1 MFQKTVYVS
10 LALFI
15 LAALF
20 AALPAGAQSIFLEP
34 NTGPSLHLEAL
45 RPSVGSL
52 DFSFF
57 SYSFYLSGRIRA
69 GETTQL
75 RFEVPYAS
83 YKLEDSIFTA
93 TGRSSFGNPYV
104 GAEFG
109 PRDRG
114 VQGEVGIRLPV
125 MSDNAEA
132 AGFGL
137 LADPVER
144 MEAYLD
150 DILPVYAGLSYRHRS
165 AGGFAMMLR
174 AVPVAWIYTGDGS
187 ADSELFVLHSAQA
200 WYEAE
205 KVALGAGLSG
215 RFLVTGDGAD
225 LGERT
230 LYELGFFAN
239 FDLGTFRPG
248 LQVRFPLDADLTD
261 DLRLDPWYS
270 ISLGLE
276 L

>member
-1 MFQKTVYVS
+1 MSNKT
-10 LALFI
+10 I
-15 LAALF
+15 LGSITIFVLLVLIGAV
-20 AALPAGAQSIFLEP
+20 PAGAQSIFLEP

-45 RPSVGSL
+45 RPSVGSV

-57 SYSFYLSGRIRA
+57 SYAFYLSGRVKI
-69 GETTQL
+69 GETAQL
-75 RFEVPYAS
+75 RFEIPYAS
-83 YKLEDSIFTA
+83 YKLENSLFTE

-125 MSDNAEA
+125 MSDSAEA
-132 AGFGL
+132 AGFGI

-144 MEAYLD
+144 VEAYLH
-150 DILPVYAGLSYRHRS
+150 DILSVYAGLSYRHRAES
-165 AGGFAMMLR
+165 GFAMMLR
-174 AVPVAWIYTGDGS
+174 AVPVAWIYTGDRN
-187 ADSELFVLHSAQA
+187 ADSEITVLHSAQA

-205 KVALGAGLSG
+205 KVAVGAGLSG
-215 RFLVTGDGAD
+215 RFLVTADGAD
-225 LGERT
+225 LGQRT
-230 LYELGFFAN
+230 LYQLGFFAN
-239 FDLGTFRPG
+239 FDLGTFLPG
-248 LQVRFPLDADLTD
+248 FQVRIPLDDDLTG
-261 DLRLDPWYS
+261 DLRLDPSYS